1 MTKRRRNISDGV
13 TVADLLAAHGE
24 PRDERGWRGHLYVV
38 PPLPPDKPARK
49 RWLRAVKDNDRR

>member
-1 MTKRRRNISDGV
+1 V